1 MKQTSNSIN
10 PDKSS
15 PGYRGNRRPGTL
27 GLRYHSESG
36 KPHIMKPDS
45 LDLDGPKRRRGRP
58 KSVSAA
64 DSDKGN
70 FFSANRN
77 KICLVFSSAEMLKKG
92 MFKNNEAFHFMAS
105 NAHVCLN
112 FKDQT

>member
-1 MKQTSNSIN
+1 MRCVIKELHSTQFQSSTTREVKQTSNSIN

-70 FFSANRN
+70 F
-77 KICLVFSSAEMLKKG
+77 
-92 MFKNNEAFHFMAS
+92 
-105 NAHVCLN
+105 
-112 FKDQT
+112 

>member
-36 KPHIMKPDS
+36 KTHIMKPDS

-70 FFSANRN
+70 FLQLCKYQVSKEEVQEIKF
-77 KICLVFSSAEMLKKG
+77 
-92 MFKNNEAFHFMAS
+92 
-105 NAHVCLN
+105 
-112 FKDQT
+112 